1 MDLPK
6 RKNIRLND
14 YNYSSNGAYFITIC
28 TKNKEN
34 LLWKNVVKRANCV
47 RPLDQL
53 PLSKIGIVIEN
64 EIYKLNTVYENI
76 KVDKYQIMPNHIH
89 LIIFIYEDSNG
100 RTQFAPTISRI
111 IKQFKGSITKQ
122 IGFSIWQKSF
132 YDRIIRNENE
142 YQSVWNYIHNNPLKY
157 LEVYPCRNETIKK
170 NLIL

>member
-1 MDLPK
+1 MIII
-6 RKNIRLND
+6 IRIMELI
-14 YNYSSNGAYFITIC
+14 SLLFVL
-28 TKNKEN
+28 KNKEN
-34 LLWKNVVKRANCV
+34 LLWKNVGANYV
-47 RPLDQL
+47 RPLEQL

-132 YDRIIRNENE
+132 YDRIIRNEKE
-142 YQSVWNYIHNNPLKY
+142 YQEVWNYIHNNPLKY
-157 LEVYPCRNETIKK
+157 LEV
-170 NLIL
+170 

>member
-34 LLWKNVVKRANCV
+34 LLWKNVGANCV

-122 IGFSIWQKSF
+122 IEFSIWQKSF
-132 YDRIIRNENE
+132 YDSIIRNEKE
-142 YQSVWNYIHNNPLKY
+142 YQEVWNYIHNNPLKY
-157 LEVYPCRNETIKK
+157 LEV
-170 NLIL
+170 

>member
-1 MDLPK
+1 MEL
-6 RKNIRLND
+6 ISLL
-14 YNYSSNGAYFITIC
+14 FVL
-28 TKNKEN
+28 KNKEN
-34 LLWKNVVKRANCV
+34 LLWKNVGANYV
-47 RPLDQL
+47 RPLEQL

-132 YDRIIRNENE
+132 YDRIIRNEKE
-142 YQSVWNYIHNNPLKY
+142 YQSVWNYIHPLKY

>member
-34 LLWKNVVKRANCV
+34 LLWKNVGANCV
-47 RPLDQL
+47 RPLEQL
-53 PLSKIGIVIEN
+53 PLSKIGIVVEN
-64 EIYKLNTVYENI
+64 EIHKLNTIYENI

-122 IGFSIWQKSF
+122 IEFSIWQKSF
-132 YDRIIRNENE
+132 YDRIIRNEKE
-142 YQSVWNYIHNNPLKY
+142 YQEVWNYIHNNPLKY
-157 LEVYPCRNETIKK
+157 LEV
-170 NLIL
+170 

>member
-6 RKNIRLND
+6 RKNIRLHD

-34 LLWKNVVKRANCV
+34 LLWKNVGANCV
-47 RPLDQL
+47 RPLEQL
-53 PLSKIGIVIEN
+53 PLSKIGIVVEN
-64 EIYKLNTVYENI
+64 EIHKLNTVYENI

-89 LIIFIYEDSNG
+89 FIIFIYEDSNG

-111 IKQFKGSITKQ
+111 VKQFKGSITKQ

-132 YDRIIRNENE
+132 YDRIIRNEKE
-142 YQSVWNYIHNNPLKY
+142 YQEVWNYIHNNPLKY
-157 LEVYPCRNETIKK
+157 LEV
-170 NLIL
+170 

>member
-14 YNYSSNGAYFITIC
+14 YNYSSNGAYLITIC

-34 LLWKNVVKRANCV
+34 LLWKNVGANCV

-122 IGFSIWQKSF
+122 IEFSIWQKSF
-132 YDRIIRNENE
+132 YDRIIRNEKE
-142 YQSVWNYIHNNPLKY
+142 YQEVWNYIHNNPLKY
-157 LEVYPCRNETIKK
+157 LEV
-170 NLIL
+170 

>member
-34 LLWKNVVKRANCV
+34 LLWKNVGANCV

-122 IGFSIWQKSF
+122 IGFSIWQNPFMTALYEMKRNINQF
-132 YDRIIRNENE
+132 GIIFII
-142 YQSVWNYIHNNPLKY
+142 IH
-157 LEVYPCRNETIKK
+157 
-170 NLIL
+170 

>member
-1 MDLPK
+1 MIII
-6 RKNIRLND
+6 IRLMELI
-14 YNYSSNGAYFITIC
+14 SLLFVL
-28 TKNKEN
+28 KNKEN
-34 LLWKNVVKRANCV
+34 LLWKNVGANCV

-111 IKQFKGSITKQ
+111 IKQFKDSITKQ

-132 YDRIIRNENE
+132 YDRIIRNEKE

-157 LEVYPCRNETIKK
+157 LEV
-170 NLIL
+170 

>member
-1 MDLPK
+1 MIII
-6 RKNIRLND
+6 IRLMELI
-14 YNYSSNGAYFITIC
+14 SLLFVL
-28 TKNKEN
+28 KNKEN
-34 LLWKNVVKRANCV
+34 LLWKNVGANYV
-47 RPLDQL
+47 RPLEQL

-132 YDRIIRNENE
+132 YDRIIRNEKE

-157 LEVYPCRNETIKK
+157 LEV
-170 NLIL
+170 

>member
-1 MDLPK
+1 MEL
-6 RKNIRLND
+6 ISLL
-14 YNYSSNGAYFITIC
+14 FVL
-28 TKNKEN
+28 KNKEN
-34 LLWKNVVKRANCV
+34 LLWKNVGANCV

-132 YDRIIRNENE
+132 YDRVIRNEKE
-142 YQSVWNYIHNNPLKY
+142 YQEVWNYIHNNPLKY
-157 LEVYPCRNETIKK
+157 LEV
-170 NLIL
+170 

>member
-1 MDLPK
+1 MIII
-6 RKNIRLND
+6 IRLMELI
-14 YNYSSNGAYFITIC
+14 SLLFVL
-28 TKNKEN
+28 KNKEN
-34 LLWKNVVKRANCV
+34 LLWKNVGANCV

-76 KVDKYQIMPNHIH
+76 KVDKYQIMSNHIH

-132 YDRIIRNENE
+132 YDRIIRNEKE

-157 LEVYPCRNETIKK
+157 LEV
-170 NLIL
+170 

>member
-34 LLWKNVVKRANCV
+34 LLWKNVGANCV

-53 PLSKIGIVIEN
+53 PLSKIGIVVEN
-64 EIYKLNTVYENI
+64 EIHKLNTIYENI

-89 LIIFIYEDSNG
+89 FIIFIYEDSNG

-132 YDRIIRNENE
+132 YDRIIRNEKE
-142 YQSVWNYIHNNPLKY
+142 YQEVWNYIHNNPLKY
-157 LEVYPCRNETIKK
+157 LEV
-170 NLIL
+170 

>member
-6 RKNIRLND
+6 RKNIRLHN
-14 YNYSSNGAYFITIC
+14 YNYSYNGAYFITIC

-34 LLWKNVVKRANCV
+34 LLWKNVGANCV

-132 YDRIIRNENE
+132 YDRIIRNEKE
-142 YQSVWNYIHNNPLKY
+142 YQ
-157 LEVYPCRNETIKK
+157 
-170 NLIL
+170 

>member
-1 MDLPK
+1 MEL
-6 RKNIRLND
+6 ILLL
-14 YNYSSNGAYFITIC
+14 FVL
-28 TKNKEN
+28 KNKEN
-34 LLWKNVVKRANCV
+34 LLWKNVGANCV

-132 YDRIIRNENE
+132 YDRVIRNEKE

-157 LEVYPCRNETIKK
+157 LEVYPCRNEPIKK
-170 NLIL
+170 SLIL